1 MRSCIETYNMTMN
14 DMNIAR
20 YYIDCTW
27 DHGSYMLQHD
37 CSSSAL
43 LFIPLAEISES

>member
-20 YYIDCTW
+20 YYIDCTCIQYNIYIIMGPW
-27 DHGSYMLQHD
+27 QLH
-37 CSSSAL
+37 A
-43 LFIPLAEISES
+43 AT